1 MEAKDI
7 ATKLKVRP
15 NTVGDWIKK
24 GNWKKIRDANINQVG
39 ERLDRIQQVI
49 DELSNERLEII
60 KRQKELPALIR
71 ALEIEIKEIPNKN
84 ITTPMLEE
92 VANLRAELKNLKR
105 DAVYITAKPKTA
117 SKTAKNSDSGVSKQK
132 TVEIPTN
139 IVKQPENANMGD
151 LQHRASKITGLIMSN
166 RLSDRFKQ
174 GDESIMQMMARI
186 QNEITTDAIADQWEN
201 KLEEF
206 GVVF

>member
-1 MEAKDI
+1 MAKEQEKNLAFFYFTKENMEAKDI
-7 ATKLKVRP
+7 AAKLKVRP

-71 ALEIEIKEIPNKN
+71 ALESEIKEIPNKN

-92 VANLRAELKNLKR
+92 VANLKAELKNLKR
-105 DAVYITAKPKTA
+105 DAVYNDQGIAMWNKTLA
-117 SKTAKNSDSGVSKQK
+117 SFQAENKTTLTKYI
-132 TVEIPTN
+132 EIMDK
-139 IVKQPENANMGD
+139 IFGD
-151 LQHRASKITGLIMSN
+151 LRAKDEGLYMQTLDFQHAHI
-166 RLSDRFKQ
+166 
-174 GDESIMQMMARI
+174 
-186 QNEITTDAIADQWEN
+186 
-201 KLEEF
+201 LE
-206 GVVF
+206 VSTIYS